1 MPRSMRFAQGLLSF
15 VLTVMIG
22 FAGAAYAQAPALTP
36 ENLPQLYTNAMAAR
50 DVEAIGGF
58 YAERAI
64 LMTPEG
70 PVAGG
75 RDQIKALLARNFA
88 AGAVRMTVNQAR
100 RDGDA
105 NHAVVI
111 MDWLLEIAPAGR
123 EPLRRRVR
131 SLFYMRSTGSNWQ
144 IVADMYQA
152 FAPN

>member
-1 MPRSMRFAQGLLSF
+1 MPFSMRLAQGLLSL
-15 VLTVMIG
+15 VLTAMIG
-22 FAGAAYAQAPALTP
+22 FAGAAFAQAPALTP
-36 ENLPQLYTNAMAAR
+36 ENLPQLYTNAIAAR

-75 RDQIKALLARNFA
+75 RDQIKALMARNFA
-88 AGAVRMTVNQAR
+88 GGAMRMTVNQAR
-100 RDGDA
+100 RDGDP

-123 EPLRRRVR
+123 EPVRRRVR
-131 SLFYMRSTGSNWQ
+131 SLFYMRNGGGTWQ